1 VCGLFVMNPGVVFQ
15 SFEAGQCTLKSLK
28 YEYMK
33 GRNCGSICK
42 SEFPCYTLSGTFDSN
57 ITEGIP
63 GDMELFNSYWSH
75 VQGCAFNTCG
85 RDEAKN
91 AMQIYNQLDEFYK
104 QHGYDDSKLEDA
116 MKVRVEGAIVD
127 DSLDASIKVSCYG
140 DNEGTVFMTYVSTV
154 RW

>member
-1 VCGLFVMNPGVVFQ
+1 
-15 SFEAGQCTLKSLK
+15 
-28 YEYMK
+28 
-33 GRNCGSICK
+33 
-42 SEFPCYTLSGTFDSN
+42 
-57 ITEGIP
+57 
-63 GDMELFNSYWSH
+63 MELFNSYWSH

-140 DNEGTVFMTYVSTV
+140 DNEGTVFMTYINSSLVIGLGTIPIIV
-154 RW
+154 FVFVVVAFIKFATPGMKIVTLRCIFMPYFCITDRKTTTTYLCNHRGYCCY